1 MTRFDLIPLFL
12 IVFIVVQFA
21 NWGDSLA
28 ILWLEDPNT
37 GELAAG
43 RSVLWAVAIGMLIAD
58 TAIPSPTTAVIAAL
72 GIVYG
77 PFLGAAIGIVGT
89 MAAATVGWALGR
101 FLGRPVARWLVGD
114 ALEGGEALFARHG
127 GWIVALSRWAP
138 ILPEVVSAVAGVS
151 RMRFGVFLL
160 SALCGVTP
168 FCLAFATV
176 GHLGAGEPVWTL
188 AVSAVAPFALWWLAR
203 RAGWARRFELKADD

>member
-1 MTRFDLIPLFL
+1 MRLLWVFLGLAVLFL
-12 IVFIVVQFA
+12 IPFFI
-21 NWGDSLA
+21 WGEQLETLFSQQAAVLWLRQYGDLAWLVA
-28 ILWLEDPNT
+28 ILLLVMDLFLPIPAT
-37 GELAAG
+37 
-43 RSVLWAVAIGMLIAD
+43 SVF
-58 TAIPSPTTAVIAAL
+58 AAL

-77 PFLGAAIGIVGT
+77 PILGAAIGIVGT

-176 GHLGAGEPVWTL
+176 GHLGAGEPAWTL